1 MKKWYN
7 THDSMTI
14 IVMKLYFTPGGGHL
28 GLGGKKNPSTFF
40 SQWTNSGVS
49 VDIFAH
55 LKNILPKEFKF
66 FPVYHWNFAK
76 MLRLLGAA
84 ECLIRKSTEN
94 VHDLQTSQK

>member
-14 IVMKLYFTPGGGHL
+14 IVMKLYFTPG
-28 GLGGKKNPSTFF
+28 KRPSSTFF

-66 FPVYHWNFAK
+66 FRGYHWNFAK
-76 MLRLLGAA
+76 MLRLQLQAQQVY
-84 ECLIRKSTEN
+84 N
-94 VHDLQTSQK
+94 VQIQSFTICVTKEIAQTC

>member
-14 IVMKLYFTPGGGHL
+14 IVMKLYFTPGKRPSWI
-28 GLGGKKNPSTFF
+28 GGKKNPSTFF

-49 VDIFAH
+49 IDIFAH

-66 FPVYHWNFAK
+66 FRGYHWNFAK
-76 MLRLLGAA
+76 MLRLQ
-84 ECLIRKSTEN
+84 
-94 VHDLQTSQK
+94 LQAQQV